1 MTRRRQKEIKE
12 ISLLISLMEIQEL
25 TEGYR
30 RRLLIMDSHLQALK
44 AEREALRNETA
55 ALRAEI
61 DRLASLYRINLR
73 VLNIVNAPAKPGDR
87 KWRKKDSTQSHMLK
101 RFAQNTP

>member
-1 MTRRRQKEIKE
+1 MTKRKQKEIKE

-55 ALRAEI
+55 ALRTEI
-61 DRLASLYRINLR
+61 DRLASLYRINMQ
-73 VLNIVNAPAKPGDR
+73 VLNIVNSPAKAGDG
-87 KWRKKDSTQSHMLK
+87 KWQKRGSPQSRMLK
-101 RFAQNTP
+101 RFAQNTR